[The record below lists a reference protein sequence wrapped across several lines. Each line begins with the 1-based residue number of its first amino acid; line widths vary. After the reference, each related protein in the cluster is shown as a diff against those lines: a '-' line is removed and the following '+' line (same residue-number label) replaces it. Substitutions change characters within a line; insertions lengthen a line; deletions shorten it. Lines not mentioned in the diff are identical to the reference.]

1 MSTPEPIP
9 AGAATAAQRHL
20 HRHRAA
26 VEQATHALLDA
37 SLANLDDDYAEPG
50 VVPDDDA
57 QQLAESLRLLV
68 QELPEVLTV
77 LRAGIG
83 SGPALEFVA
92 ATRRHIHALSADTG
106 QLVCALT
113 ERPTR

>member
-57 QQLAESLRLLV
+57 RQLAESLRLLV
-68 QELPEVLTV
+68 QELPEAFAV

-83 SGPALEFVA
+83 TGPALEFVTA
-92 ATRRHIHALSADTG
+92 AQRHLHALSADTG
-106 QLVCALT
+106 RLVCALT
-113 ERPTR
+113 ERSDR